1 MLELSD
7 SKNNVSYSYTD
18 LYNIIYFSKI
28 TRFYHFPQKFRVDLF
43 SRIDHVQTFSVDK
56 FSRIGLKSAKSAKIN
71 PREN

>member
-1 MLELSD
+1 MYHNLIM
-7 SKNNVSYSYTD
+7 D

-28 TRFYHFPQKFRVDLF
+28 TRLYHFPQKFRVGLF
-43 SRIDHVQTFSVDK
+43 SRIDHVQTFRVDK

>member
-1 MLELSD
+1 MYHTLI
-7 SKNNVSYSYTD
+7 TD

-28 TRFYHFPQKFRVDLF
+28 TRLYHFPQKFRVDLF
-43 SRIDHVQTFSVDK
+43 SRIDHVKTFRVDK